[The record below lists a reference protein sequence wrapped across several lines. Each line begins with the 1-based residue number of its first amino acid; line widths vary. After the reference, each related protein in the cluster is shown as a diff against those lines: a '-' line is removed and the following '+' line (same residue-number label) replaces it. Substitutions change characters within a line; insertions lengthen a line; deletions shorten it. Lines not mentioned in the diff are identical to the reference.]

1 MALYTGSG
9 DDGFTVRGD
18 GKRVS
23 KADAVVEAV
32 GAVDELSAALGA
44 CLAEA
49 DRRGA
54 DAVAADLDEAQRQ
67 LLAVGALLA
76 GRSAGGEGP
85 VAAVTAMEHRIDEVE
100 RALPPL
106 RTFLLPG
113 GCELA
118 CRLHA
123 ARTVCRRAERRV
135 AAVGS
140 AAPAAMR
147 YLNRLSDLLFVLA
160 RLANRDAGVS
170 DRPAGC

>member
-1 MALYTGSG
+1 MALYTRSG

-18 GKRVS
+18 GQRVS

-49 DRRGA
+49 ERCGA
-54 DAVAADLDEAQRQ
+54 GAIAGDLNEAQRQ
-67 LLAVGALLA
+67 LFAVGAVLA
-76 GRSAGGEGP
+76 GAPAAGGDPG
-85 VAAVTAMEHRIDEVE
+85 AAVGAMERRIDEVE
-100 RALPPL
+100 GALPRL
-106 RTFLLPG
+106 RAFILPG

-118 CRLHA
+118 CRLHG

-140 AAPAAMR
+140 AAPAAMQ

-160 RLANRDAGVS
+160 RLANRCAGVAE
-170 DRPAGC
+170 RPAGE